1 MIIGNK
7 YKLLN
12 LIGSGLFG
20 TIYKGENINTGE
32 TVAIKVE
39 PLNNSTKLLKN
50 ETKVY
55 HYLNFNCNKKKDV
68 GIPKVKWFGVDDE
81 NYYMVIELLGPSLQ
95 SIKEERESFSLK
107 TIIELGIQLIRRVE
121 FLHNLGLIHRDIK
134 PDNFLL
140 GIGLNKNTIYMID
153 FGFCKKYEQ
162 DDDVGKYKNDNG
174 KSNIDCKEY
183 SDQLS
188 RTHKKRESIIGTPNY
203 VSINVHKYNDP
214 ERKDDLESVC
224 YMLLYFYLG
233 KLPWDLPNITNEQI
247 LEMKIDLITEE
258 KQKEII
264 PSFFLKLI
272 FLVQNTQGKPKYNEL
287 VNILFESLSNVYNK

>member
-1 MIIGNK
+1 M
-7 YKLLN
+7 N

-140 GIGLNKNTIYMID
+140 GLGLNKNTIYMID

-272 FLVQNTQGKPKYNEL
+272 FLVQNTQGKPKYHEL

>member
-1 MIIGNK
+1 
-7 YKLLN
+7 
-12 LIGSGLFG
+12 
-20 TIYKGENINTGE
+20 
-32 TVAIKVE
+32 
-39 PLNNSTKLLKN
+39 
-50 ETKVY
+50 
-55 HYLNFNCNKKKDV
+55 
-68 GIPKVKWFGVDDE
+68 
-81 NYYMVIELLGPSLQ
+81 
-95 SIKEERESFSLK
+95 
-107 TIIELGIQLIRRVE
+107 
-121 FLHNLGLIHRDIK
+121 
-134 PDNFLL
+134 
-140 GIGLNKNTIYMID
+140 MID

>member
-140 GIGLNKNTIYMID
+140 GLGLNKNTIYMID

>member
-1 MIIGNK
+1 M
-7 YKLLN
+7 N

-140 GIGLNKNTIYMID
+140 GLGLNKNTIYMID